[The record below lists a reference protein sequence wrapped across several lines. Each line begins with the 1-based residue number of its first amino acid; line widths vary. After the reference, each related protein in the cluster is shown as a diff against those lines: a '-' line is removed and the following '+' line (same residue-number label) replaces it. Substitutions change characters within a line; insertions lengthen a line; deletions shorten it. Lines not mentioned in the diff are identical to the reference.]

1 MANYNQYCALAKALD
16 IVGGRWTLLIVREL
30 LIRGACRYTDLR
42 NGLPDIATNLLADRL
57 RELEDAGVVESE
69 FAPPPT
75 AATLFRLSE
84 RGRALE
90 PILLQLGNWGAP
102 LLATA
107 SKKDAFCSHWM
118 SLPLRQHLRDHA
130 PRRAPIEIELRTGDE
145 PLTICTRNGEV
156 IARPG
161 AAQTPDLV
169 LRGTPRVLL
178 GLLLG
183 KLSLTAA
190 KSAGLRCDGDAKALF
205 RIQPMARRR

>member
-1 MANYNQYCALAKALD
+1 MASYDQYCALAKALD

-69 FAPPPT
+69 IAPPPIAT
-75 AATLFRLSE
+75 TLFRLSE

-118 SLPLRQHLRDHA
+118 ALPLRQHLRDHA

-145 PLTICTRNGEV
+145 PLTISTRHGQL

-169 LRGTPRVLL
+169 LRGTPRVVL

-183 KLSLTAA
+183 KLSLAAA
-190 KSAGLRCDGDAKALF
+190 KSAGLRYEGNPKVLL
-205 RIQPMARRR
+205 RIQPTAA